1 MKSSSGDTDYRD
13 EKETQSQLQVES
25 GLAWIR
31 EQMKAREF
39 AWQSTAI
46 GALEVQAPA
55 DPTLLPK

>member
-1 MKSSSGDTDYRD
+1 LPQFCAPLVGVL
-13 EKETQSQLQVES
+13 QSQLQVES
-25 GLAWIR
+25 ELAWIR
-31 EQMKAREF
+31 EQMKAQEF

>member
-1 MKSSSGDTDYRD
+1 LVGIP
-13 EKETQSQLQVES
+13 QSQLQVES

-31 EQMKAREF
+31 EQMKAQEF